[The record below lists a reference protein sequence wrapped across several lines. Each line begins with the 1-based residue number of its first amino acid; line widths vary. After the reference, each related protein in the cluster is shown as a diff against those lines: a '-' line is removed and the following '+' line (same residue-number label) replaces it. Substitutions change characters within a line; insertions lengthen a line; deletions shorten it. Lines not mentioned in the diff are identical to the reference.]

1 MILGIGIVLGSK
13 RTACDVRGGR
23 TARRIVMNWKDYYEQ
38 RLVPAQEAVKMIQS
52 GDRVVHGHACGEPT
66 CLVEAMV
73 NRADEI
79 EGVEIVHMVSMGKAT
94 YCQPEY
100 AGSFRH
106 NSLFVGG
113 TSRQAINEGRGD
125 YTCCYFSEI
134 PLLFRHNL
142 LPVDVALIAVSPP
155 DKSGFVCLG
164 ISVDYTKQA
173 ALSAKTVIAAVNPN
187 MPRIGGDSYLHVTDI
202 DYFVPTQE
210 PLIELKPPVLGE
222 LEKAI
227 GSNVANLIRDGDC
240 LQLGIGAL
248 PDAVLSFLGD
258 KTHLGIHS
266 EMISDGVM
274 NLVEAGVITCKKKTF
289 RPRKAVITFAMGTH
303 RFYQWLDDN
312 ALMESHPVDF
322 TNDPSVIARNDNM
335 VSINSAIS
343 VDLQGQVAAD
353 TLGSK
358 QFSGVGG
365 QVDFVRGANQSKGG
379 RSIIAMPATAAKGKA
394 SRIVAALDRGQA
406 VTTSRNDVAYV
417 VTEHGIASLKGKTI
431 RQRADALI
439 SIADPQFR
447 DQLKE
452 DFLQI
457 YGLRGPIVQ
466 VPVQLTASEKIEQ

>member
-1 MILGIGIVLGSK
+1 
-13 RTACDVRGGR
+13 
-23 TARRIVMNWKDYYEQ
+23 MNWKSHYDQ
-38 RLVPAQEAVKMIQS
+38 RIVPAQEAVKAIKS

-73 NRADEI
+73 DRAEEL
-79 EGVEIVHMVSMGKAT
+79 EGVEIVHMVSMGKAR

-100 AGSFRH
+100 ARSFRH

-113 TSRQAINEGRGD
+113 TSRQAVNEGQGD

-134 PLLFRHNL
+134 PLLFRNNL

-155 DKSGFVCLG
+155 DKMGFVCLG

-202 DYFVPTQE
+202 DYFVPTEE
-210 PLIELKPPVLGE
+210 PLIELKPPVLGD

-227 GSNVANLIRDGDC
+227 GSNVASLIQDGDC

-248 PDAVLSFLGD
+248 PDAVLSYLGE
-258 KTHLGIHS
+258 KTDLGIHS
-266 EMISDGVM
+266 EMISDGAM

-289 RPRKAVITFAMGTH
+289 KPRKAVITFAMGT
-303 RFYQWLDDN
+303 RQFYQWLDEN
-312 ALMESHPVDF
+312 AIMESYPVDF
-322 TNDPSVIARNDNM
+322 TNDPFVIAQNDNM

-353 TLGSK
+353 TLGPK

-365 QVDFVRGANQSKGG
+365 QVDFVRGANRSKGG
-379 RSIIAMPATAAKGKA
+379 RSIIAMPSTAAKGKA

-406 VTTSRNDVAYV
+406 ITTPRNDVAYI

-431 RQRADALI
+431 RQRAETLI
-439 SIADPQFR
+439 AIADPQFR
-447 DQLKE
+447 GQLRE
-452 DFLQI
+452 DFFDL
-457 YGLRGPIVQ
+457 YGLRGPITQVSVQ
-466 VPVQLTASEKIEQ
+466 VAAGGTVAS

>member
-1 MILGIGIVLGSK
+1 
-13 RTACDVRGGR
+13 
-23 TARRIVMNWKDYYEQ
+23 MNWNYYYEQ
-38 RLVPAQEAVKMIQS
+38 HTLPAQEAVKTIRS
-52 GDRVVHGHACGEPT
+52 GERVVHGHACGEPT
-66 CLVEAMV
+66 CLIEAMV
-73 NRADEI
+73 NRAEEL

-100 AGSFRH
+100 TRSFRH
-106 NSLFVGG
+106 NSLFVGS

-134 PLLFRHNL
+134 PQLFRSNL

-187 MPRIGGDSYLHVTDI
+187 MPRIAGDSFLHVTDI

-227 GSNVANLIRDGDC
+227 GSNVASLIRDGDC

-258 KTHLGIHS
+258 KAHLGIHS

-289 RPRKAVITFAMGTH
+289 RPRKAVITFAMGT
-303 RFYQWLDDN
+303 RKFYQWLDDN
-312 ALMESHPVDF
+312 AIIESHPVDF
-322 TNDPSVIARNDNM
+322 TNDPFVIARNDNM

-353 TLGSK
+353 TLGPK

-365 QVDFVRGANQSKGG
+365 QVDFVRGANHSKGG
-379 RSIIAMPATAAKGKA
+379 RSIIAMPSTAAKGKA

-431 RQRADALI
+431 RQHAEALI
-439 SIADPQFR
+439 AIADPQFR
-447 DQLKE
+447 NELRE
-452 DFLQI
+452 DFSNI
-457 YGLRGPIVQ
+457 YGLRGPTIQ
-466 VPVQLTASEKIEQ
+466 VPVQLSATGNPEQ